1 MPSKNGVLEY
11 WAGIPKP
18 ITPLLLYSNTPGVGW
33 TTRVFSKKAVMKKTC
48 AIIFILAWTLGVAAS
63 ALSADAPPKVRIA
76 YASRSSSALPQYMA
90 VQKGFF
96 KAEGLDVE
104 IIQMN
109 PRLGATAVV
118 NGDVSFATPFTST
131 FRGVLQGLPMKLVF
145 VHIQKGP
152 YYVMVRPE
160 IKDVQ
165 QLKGKK
171 IGVATI
177 RGTDQLVAEEMLQA
191 KGFNPNQ
198 LQAVAIGDGPV
209 RMQALV
215 SGAVDAISVA
225 PPHDLML
232 RKMGY
237 PALAGPPEVGLPSA
251 GMLTSDRLIKETS
264 QLVRRTLKAL
274 LRSHHSIWENRQ
286 ETIQTLIKWLPQP
299 VDIAEHS
306 YDGELK
312 TLSKDGTMTDAEIE
326 AIIARVGEKKRPL
339 DEVRDF
345 SFARQAMKELQM
357 ER

>member
-1 MPSKNGVLEY
+1 MNTVKR
-11 WAGIPKP
+11 A
-18 ITPLLLYSNTPGVGW
+18 LYFLGLFFCTGYLPGGGNEGW
-33 TTRVFSKKAVMKKTC
+33 
-48 AIIFILAWTLGVAAS
+48 G
-63 ALSADAPPKVRIA
+63 ADAPQQVRIA
-76 YASRSSSALPQYMA
+76 YASRSSSAMPLYMA
-90 VQKGFF
+90 LQKGYF
-96 KAEGLDVE
+96 KAEGLEVE

-118 NGDVSFATPFTST
+118 NGDVSFATPFTSV
-131 FRGVLQGLPMKLVF
+131 FRGILQGFPMKLVF
-145 VHIQKGP
+145 IHLKKGP
-152 YYVMVRPE
+152 YYVMVRPD
-160 IKDVQ
+160 IKEVQ

-171 IGVATI
+171 LGVATI
-177 RGTDQLVAEEMLQA
+177 KGTDQLVAEEMLQS
-191 KGFNPNQ
+191 KGFNPSQ

-251 GMLTSDRLIKETS
+251 GMLTSDRLIKENPL
-264 QLVRRTLKAL
+264 LVKRTLKAL
-274 LRSHHSIWENRQ
+274 LRSHHYILDNRQ
-286 ETIQTLIKWLPQP
+286 DTIQTLIKWLPQP

-312 TLSKDGTMTDAEIE
+312 TLSRDGIMTDLEID

-345 SFARQAMKELQM
+345 SFARQAMKEL
-357 ER
+357 EAGK

>member
-1 MPSKNGVLEY
+1 MLASNRATVVLP
-11 WAGIPKP
+11 AM
-18 ITPLLLYSNTPGVGW
+18 
-33 TTRVFSKKAVMKKTC
+33 FAV
-48 AIIFILAWTLGVAAS
+48 ALVLGVAAPVFS
-63 ALSADAPPKVRIA
+63 AEAPQKVRIA
-76 YASRSSSALPQYMA
+76 YASRSSSAMPQYMA
-90 VQKGFF
+90 LQRGYF

-131 FRGVLQGLPMKLVF
+131 FRGVLQGFPMKLVF
-145 VHIQKGP
+145 IHLKKGP
-152 YYVMVRPE
+152 YYVMVRPD

-165 QLKGKK
+165 QLKGKR

-177 RGTDQLVAEEMLQA
+177 KGTDQLVAEEMLQA
-191 KGFNPNQ
+191 KGFNPNL

-209 RMQALV
+209 RMQALI
-215 SGAVDAISVA
+215 SGAVEAICVA

-232 RKMGY
+232 KKMGY

-251 GMLTSDRLIKETS
+251 GMLTSDRLIKENS
-264 QLVRRTLKAL
+264 QVVRRILKAL
-274 LRSHHSIWENRQ
+274 LRAHLYILENRQ
-286 ETIQTLIKWLPQP
+286 DTIQTLIKWLPQP
-299 VDIAEHS
+299 LDIAEHS

-312 TLSKDGTMTDAEIE
+312 TLSRDGTMTDAEIE

-345 SFARQAMKELQM
+345 SFARQAMKEL
-357 ER
+357 EAGK

>member
-1 MPSKNGVLEY
+1 MARTPRRLDSCVRGSEEIRKT
-11 WAGIPKP
+11 AGFFRF
-18 ITPLLLYSNTPGVGW
+18 LA
-33 TTRVFSKKAVMKKTC
+33 VF
-48 AIIFILAWTLGVAAS
+48 VAALGLIS
-63 ALSADAPPKVRIA
+63 DAQVWAADAPQRVRIA
-76 YASRSSSALPQYMA
+76 YASRSSSAMPLYMA
-90 VQKGFF
+90 LQKGFF
-96 KAEGLDVE
+96 KAEALEVE

-109 PRLGATAVV
+109 PRLGASAVV
-118 NGDVSFATPFTST
+118 NGDVTFATPFTST
-131 FRGVLQGLPMKLVF
+131 FRGILQGFPIKLVF
-145 VHIQKGP
+145 IHIKKGP

-191 KGFNPNQ
+191 KGFNPSQ

-209 RMQALV
+209 RMQALI

-232 RKMGY
+232 RRMGY
-237 PALAGPPEVGLPSA
+237 TALAGPPEVGLPSA
-251 GMLTSDRLIKETS
+251 GMLTADRLIKDNP
-264 QLVRRTLKAL
+264 QVVKRTLKAL
-274 LRSHHSIWENRQ
+274 LRSHHYIIENKQ

-299 VDIAEHS
+299 LDAAEHS
-306 YDGELK
+306 YDSELK
-312 TLSKDGTMTDAEIE
+312 TLSRDGILTDAEIE

-345 SFARQAMKELQM
+345 SFARQALKEL
-357 ER
+357 EAK

>member
-1 MPSKNGVLEY
+1 MD
-11 WAGIPKP
+11 GI
-18 ITPLLLYSNTPGVGW
+18 SVG
-33 TTRVFSKKAVMKKTC
+33 KL
-48 AIIFILAWTLGVAAS
+48 FIWSIVALAFGLAS
-63 ALSADAPPKVRIA
+63 ADRAMGADAPARVRIA
-76 YASRSSSALPQYMA
+76 YASRSSSAMPLYMA
-90 VQKGFF
+90 LQKGYF

-118 NGDVSFATPFTST
+118 NGDVAFATPFTST
-131 FRGVLQGLPMKLVF
+131 FRAILQGFPMKLVF
-145 VHIQKGP
+145 INLKKGP

-191 KGFNPNQ
+191 KGFNPSQ
-198 LQAVAIGDGPV
+198 LQAVAIGDGPL
-209 RMQALV
+209 RMQALI

-232 RKMGY
+232 KKMGY
-237 PALAGPPEVGLPSA
+237 PALVGPPEVGLPSA
-251 GMLTSDRLIKETS
+251 GMLTSDRLIKENP
-264 QLVRRTLKAL
+264 QLVKRPLKAL
-274 LRSHHSIWENRQ
+274 LRSHRYILDNRQ

-299 VDIAEHS
+299 VEIAEHS
-306 YDGELK
+306 YDSELK
-312 TLSKDGTMTDAEIE
+312 TLSRDGIMTDAEIE
-326 AIIARVGEKKRPL
+326 GIIARVGDKKRPL

-345 SFARQAMKELQM
+345 SFARQAMKEM
-357 ER
+357 EAGK

>member
-1 MPSKNGVLEY
+1 MKTKRTV
-11 WAGIPKP
+11 
-18 ITPLLLYSNTPGVGW
+18 
-33 TTRVFSKKAVMKKTC
+33 VFLFAC
-48 AIIFILAWTLGVAAS
+48 ILAGAS
-63 ALSADAPPKVRIA
+63 AGWSAEAPQKIRIA

-90 VQKGFF
+90 LQKGFF

-131 FRGVLQGLPMKLVF
+131 FRGILQGFPMKLVF
-145 VHIQKGP
+145 VHIKKGP
-152 YYVMVRPE
+152 YYLMVRPE

-191 KGFNPNQ
+191 KGFNTNQ

-209 RMQALV
+209 RMQALI
-215 SGAVDAISVA
+215 SGAVEAVCLA

-237 PALAGPPEVGLPSA
+237 NALLGPPEVGLPSA
-251 GMLTSDRLIKETS
+251 GMLTSDRLIKENP
-264 QLVRRTLKAL
+264 QIVRRTLKAL
-274 LRSHHSIWENRQ
+274 LRSHYHIVENRQ
-286 ETIQTLIKWLPQP
+286 DSIQTLIKWLPQP
-299 VDIAEHS
+299 LDVAEHS
-306 YDGELK
+306 YDAELK
-312 TLSKDGTMTDAEIE
+312 SLNRDGTMTDAEIE
-326 AIIARVGEKKRPL
+326 AIIERVGEKKRPL

-345 SFARQAMKELQM
+345 SFARAALKELG
-357 ER
+357 R